1 MGKQMNI
8 RSDLAYEL
16 ATQKAAWTGKT
27 LAQVIEDALVADRE
41 REIEERR
48 KRWDAALAIDRAAL
62 AESTDKFEIEDMYDP
77 ETGLPC

>member
-16 ATQKAAWTGKT
+16 ASEKAAITGKT

-41 REIEERR
+41 REIAERR
-48 KRWDAALAIDRAAL
+48 ARWDIALANDRAVL
-62 AESTDKFEIEDMYDP
+62 AESAPKFTIEDLYDP